1 MSLKA
6 RLVAA
11 FLAAAASGPILAAP
25 PTNANGKGLANRAAD
40 VQRGKSLL
48 DRGRGVGRQ
57 QLPGDAGGGS
67 VLDRIGSSRGAGGS
81 ALGGGGTSTETRG
94 SQRLTTT
101 GARGNALGRA
111 RLNTDSTSAIDDG
124 GLLDDPVGEVPTG
137 DPTGELRGRERFAL
151 TQAERLLAKRLA
163 SIDHLR
169 DVALRN
175 GNTRL
180 LEQCDHLEAIAR
192 AQYDRRTAGF
202 DVPTTDPP
210 TDPTAPT
217 DPTSPTDPTAP
228 TDPTLPTDPLDPT
241 LPTDPTDPTLPTDP
255 LDPTFPTDPTDP
267 VDPAPEDPI
276 GGEPLPEDPVEPLPP
291 ELPGDTPEA
300 PDTGAGDETTG
311 DVTLG
316 DPIPVDEPAESPPAG

>member
-1 MSLKA
+1 MRFKA
-6 RLVAA
+6 RLAAA
-11 FLAAAASGPILAAP
+11 FLAAAASGPIFAAP
-25 PTNANGKGLANRAAD
+25 PSHANGKGLANRAAEI
-40 VQRGKSLL
+40 QRGKSLL
-48 DRGRGVGRQ
+48 DRGRGVGRP
-57 QLPGDAGGGS
+57 QLPTDAGTGGS
-67 VLDRIGSSRGAGGS
+67 VLDRIGSSRGTGS
-81 ALGGGGTSTETRG
+81 GAAAVGGTTSDTRS
-94 SQRLTTT
+94 SQRLTTAST
-101 GARGNALGRA
+101 RGNAPGRA
-111 RLNTDSTSAIDDG
+111 RLNSDATSAIDDG
-124 GLLDDPVGEVPTG
+124 GLLDDPNGEVPVDET
-137 DPTGELRGRERFAL
+137 TGELRGRERFAL

-169 DVALRN
+169 DIALRN

-217 DPTSPTDPTAP
+217 DPT
-228 TDPTLPTDPLDPT
+228 LPTDPS
-241 LPTDPTDPTLPTDP
+241 
-255 LDPTFPTDPTDP
+255 DPTFPTAPVDPT
-267 VDPAPEDPI
+267 DPAPEDPI
-276 GGEPLPEDPVEPLPP
+276 GGDPLPEEPVEPLPP

-316 DPIPVDEPAESPPAG
+316 DPIPVEEPAELPPAG

>member
-1 MSLKA
+1 MSIKA

-25 PTNANGKGLANRAAD
+25 PPQANGKGLANRAAD

-48 DRGRGVGRQ
+48 DRGRGIGRQ
-57 QLPGDAGGGS
+57 QLPTDTGGGGS
-67 VLDRIGSSRGAGGS
+67 LLDRVGSSRAAGSGA
-81 ALGGGGTSTETRG
+81 AAVGGTASDTRG
-94 SQRLTTT
+94 SQRTTKAS
-101 GARGNALGRA
+101 ARGNAPGRA
-111 RLNTDSTSAIDDG
+111 RLNSASTGAIDDG
-124 GLLDDPVGEVPTG
+124 GLLDDPNVEVPV
-137 DPTGELRGRERFAL
+137 DESPGELRGRERFAL

-169 DVALRN
+169 DIALRN

-210 TDPTAPT
+210 TDPTTPTDPTAPT
-217 DPTSPTDPTAP
+217 DPTLPTDPTTP

-241 LPTDPTDPTLPTDP
+241 LPTDPTDPT
-255 LDPTFPTDPTDP
+255 FPTDP
-267 VDPAPEDPI
+267 VDPIDPAPEEPI
-276 GGEPLPEDPVEPLPP
+276 GDPVPEDPVAPLPP
-291 ELPGDTPEA
+291 ELPGDAPETP
-300 PDTGAGDETTG
+300 DSGAGDETTG

-316 DPIPVDEPAESPPAG
+316 DPIPVDEPAELPPAG

>member
-1 MSLKA
+1 MGLKA
-6 RLVAA
+6 KLAAA
-11 FLAAAASGPILAAP
+11 FLAAAANGPLLAAP
-25 PTNANGKGLANRAAD
+25 PANANGKGATNRAAD

-57 QLPGDAGGGS
+57 QSPLDAGGGS
-67 VLDRIGSSRGAGGS
+67 LLDRVDSSRAAGSGTS
-81 ALGGGGTSTETRG
+81 GGTTTATEARA
-94 SQRLTTT
+94 SQRLSTRE
-101 GARGNALGRA
+101 ARGNAFGRA
-111 RLNTDSTSAIDDG
+111 RLNSETAVPVDDG
-124 GLLDDPVGEVPTG
+124 GVLDGPTG
-137 DPTGELRGRERFAL
+137 EIPGGSGDELRGRERFAL

-217 DPTSPTDPTAP
+217 DPVTP
-228 TDPTLPTDPLDPT
+228 TDPTLPTDPTSPSDPLDPI
-241 LPTDPTDPTLPTDP
+241 LPTDP
-255 LDPTFPTDPTDP
+255 LDPI
-267 VDPAPEDPI
+267 DPAPEDP
-276 GGEPLPEDPVEPLPP
+276 VELLPP
-291 ELPGDTPEA
+291 ELPGDAPET
-300 PDTGAGDETTG
+300 PDTGGGDETGG

-316 DPIPVDEPAESPPAG
+316 DPIPVDEPVDPPPAG

>member
-1 MSLKA
+1 MHFKA
-6 RLVAA
+6 QLAAA

-25 PTNANGKGLANRAAD
+25 PANANGKGVSNRAAD

-48 DRGRGVGRQ
+48 DRGRGIGRQ
-57 QLPGDAGGGS
+57 QSPLDAGGGS
-67 VLDRIGSSRGAGGS
+67 VLDRIGSSTRAAGGGAS
-81 ALGGGGTSTETRG
+81 GGATTASEARSSHRLSTRE
-94 SQRLTTT
+94 
-101 GARGNALGRA
+101 ARGNAFGRA
-111 RLNTDSTSAIDDG
+111 RLDSDTLATTDDG
-124 GLLDDPVGEVPTG
+124 GLLDDTNG
-137 DPTGELRGRERFAL
+137 DLPGDLTDGLRGRERFAL

-169 DVALRN
+169 DIALRN

-210 TDPTAPT
+210 ADPTAPT

-241 LPTDPTDPTLPTDP
+241 LPTDPIDPI
-255 LDPTFPTDPTDP
+255 
-267 VDPAPEDPI
+267 DPAPEAPIDPLPE
-276 GGEPLPEDPVEPLPP
+276 EPLPEEPLDPLPP
-291 ELPGDTPEA
+291 ELPGDAPETPDA
-300 PDTGAGDETTG
+300 GTGDAATG

-316 DPIPVDEPAESPPAG
+316 DPIPVE

>member
-1 MSLKA
+1 MRLKA
-6 RLVAA
+6 RLAA
-11 FLAAAASGPILAAP
+11 TFLAAAASGPILAAP
-25 PTNANGKGLANRAAD
+25 PANANAKGLTNRAAD

-57 QLPGDAGGGS
+57 QSPLDAGGGS
-67 VLDRIGSSRGAGGS
+67 LLERVGSPRA
-81 ALGGGGTSTETRG
+81 AGGGTGTGTTTGTEARA
-94 SQRLTTT
+94 SQRLSTRE
-101 GARGNALGRA
+101 ARGNGLGRA
-111 RLNTDSTSAIDDG
+111 RLNSETVVPTDDG
-124 GLLDDPVGEVPTG
+124 GVLDDRTGEDPIG

-169 DVALRN
+169 DIALRN

-180 LEQCDHLEAIAR
+180 LEQCDHLEVIAR

-217 DPTSPTDPTAP
+217 DPASPTDPTAP
-228 TDPTLPTDPLDPT
+228 TDPTLPGDPLDPTVPGDPLDPT
-241 LPTDPTDPTLPTDP
+241 LPTDP
-255 LDPTFPTDPTDP
+255 LDPI
-267 VDPAPEDPI
+267 DPAPEDP
-276 GGEPLPEDPVEPLPP
+276 VELLPP
-291 ELPGDTPEA
+291 ELPGDAPEA
-300 PDTGAGDETTG
+300 PDIGAGDETVG

-316 DPIPVDEPAESPPAG
+316 DPLPVDEPVEPPPAS